1 MERDLGRYLGVH
13 CALMNRT
20 KEKEKKNHQS
30 SGSQLRQSRVYC
42 VLSIY
47 RPHEDVI
54 DSAYW

>member
-20 KEKEKKNHQS
+20 KEKKKKTS
-30 SGSQLRQSRVYC
+30 IIWKPAATDRVHC

-47 RPHEDVI
+47 RPHDDVI

>member
-20 KEKEKKNHQS
+20 KEKKKKTS
-30 SGSQLRQSRVYC
+30 IIWKPAATDRVHC

-47 RPHEDVI
+47 RPYEDVI
-54 DSAYW
+54 DSA

>member
-20 KEKEKKNHQS
+20 KEKKKKHQS
-30 SGSQLRQSRVYC
+30 SGSQLRQIRVHC